1 LIKREPGRGRETG
14 LYSKKVISGEK
25 HSGMFT
31 GQQEVYGGF
40 LKKHKTEG
48 KENIE
53 IKRDY
58 SDVLREIFMF

>member
-1 LIKREPGRGRETG
+1 
-14 LYSKKVISGEK
+14 
-25 HSGMFT
+25 MFT

-58 SDVLREIFMF
+58 SDVLREIFMFWDEMLQSTMEF